1 MSRTGDGYPRRDDNH
16 GWNQTSRSASSRRS
30 LPERPISRQNS
41 RYDRGS
47 SSMRGNNAKQGTQI
61 SSNKTRIRSSSG
73 LLTTNA
79 DFHRRKNILIAAGA
93 LVVVVLILRLAWVQL
108 IVGPDLAAQAQNQR
122 SIEIVDAAR
131 RGSITDRNGKEIAFT
146 MEARSITVH
155 PSSLREYIDEAHRLN
170 PEKVA
175 EYDKR
180 LQQIADELPDLLGVE
195 NLDRKA
201 SASRNRRQAEPEE
214 DAASEQNALGVS
226 PKEILAKL
234 RDESSTYEVLVRNV
248 DPDKADAVVKKFP
261 ELVAERQDIRQYP
274 NGATAAN
281 IVGKIGQDGVG
292 QFGFEA
298 AKDATLQGI
307 NGGKTVDIAAN
318 GIAIPGS
325 TRDVRPS
332 VDGTSYQLT
341 LDLDMQYY
349 VQQQVNQAK
358 TNSGAKDAA
367 AVVLDAKTGEIL
379 SIAQADTANPNKDLG
394 EEVDAGRN
402 LSDSAV
408 SSPFEPGSVA
418 KIITAAAGIED
429 GVTTPDEVLQVPGSI
444 EMSGVTVR
452 DAWEHDTTAMT
463 TTGVFSK
470 SSNVGTLMLAQRVGQ
485 DRFADMLHLFGLGQS
500 TGVELPNES
509 AGLVPQRPQ
518 WSGGTFANLPIG
530 QGMAMTLLQMTGIY
544 QTIAN
549 DGERIPPRIIQ
560 SEIKPDG
567 TEVTQPEPDP
577 IRVVSPETA
586 KTVRAMFE
594 GVMQKDPNG
603 GNQSGTAAESGI
615 EGYRLTGKTGTA
627 QKVDPDTGAYS
638 NSKYYITF
646 AGIAPADDPRFVVG
660 IMLDEPV
667 RGVHGEGGQSAA
679 PLFKDIA
686 NWALNKYNVP
696 LSTPRDGMLL
706 LEP

>member
-1 MSRTGDGYPRRDDNH
+1 
-16 GWNQTSRSASSRRS
+16 
-30 LPERPISRQNS
+30 
-41 RYDRGS
+41 
-47 SSMRGNNAKQGTQI
+47 MRGGG
-61 SSNKTRIRSSSG
+61 SG

-79 DFHRRKNILIAAGA
+79 DFHRRKNILMVFGA
-93 LVVVVLILRLAWVQL
+93 LIVAVLVLRLAWVQL
-108 IVGPDLAAQAQNQR
+108 IAGPDLAARAQNQR

-146 MEARSITVH
+146 MEARSITAH
-155 PSSLREYIDEAHRLN
+155 PASLREYIDEAHRLR
-170 PEKVA
+170 PEEVA
-175 EYDKR
+175 EYDQR
-180 LQQIADELPDLLGVE
+180 LKDIANGLPEVLGVE

-201 SASRNRRQAEPEE
+201 AASKSRRQADSE
-214 DAASEQNALGVS
+214 DNSDQTEQRAEGVS

-234 RDESSTYEVLVRNV
+234 RDETSSYEVLIRNV
-248 DPDKADAVVKKFP
+248 DPDKAAAVVEKFP
-261 ELVAERQDIRQYP
+261 ELVSERQDIRQYP

-281 IVGKIGQDGVG
+281 IIGKIGMDGVG

-358 TNSGAKDAA
+358 ANSGAKDAA

-379 SIAQADTANPNKDLG
+379 TIAQADTANPNKDLG

-402 LSDSAV
+402 MSDIAV
-408 SSPFEPGSVA
+408 SAPFEPGSVA

-429 GVTTPDEVLQVPGSI
+429 GITTPDEVLQVPGSI
-444 EMSGVTVR
+444 EMAGVTVK
-452 DAWEHDTTAMT
+452 DAWEHGTTAMT

-470 SSNVGTLMLAQRVGQ
+470 SSNVGTLMLADRVGQ
-485 DRFADMLHLFGLGQS
+485 DRFAEMLHLFGLGQS

-549 DGERIPPRIIQ
+549 DGERIPPRIIR
-560 SEIKPDG
+560 SEIEPDG
-567 TEVTQPEPDP
+567 TELTEPAPDP

-594 GVMQKDPNG
+594 GVLQKDPNG
-603 GNQSGTAAESGI
+603 GNQSGTAAGSGI

-646 AGIAPADDPRFVVG
+646 AGIAPADDPHFVIG

>member
-1 MSRTGDGYPRRDDNH
+1 
-16 GWNQTSRSASSRRS
+16 
-30 LPERPISRQNS
+30 
-41 RYDRGS
+41 
-47 SSMRGNNAKQGTQI
+47 MRGGG
-61 SSNKTRIRSSSG
+61 SG

-79 DFHRRKNILIAAGA
+79 DFHRRKNILMVLGA
-93 LVVVVLILRLAWVQL
+93 LIVAVLVLRLAWVQL
-108 IVGPDLAAQAQNQR
+108 IAGPDLAARAQNQR

-146 MEARSITVH
+146 MEARSITAH
-155 PSSLREYIDEAHRLN
+155 PASLREYIDEAHRLR
-170 PEKVA
+170 PEEVA
-175 EYDKR
+175 EYDQR
-180 LQQIADELPDLLGVE
+180 LKDIANGLPEVLGVE

-201 SASRNRRQAEPEE
+201 AASKSRRQADSE
-214 DAASEQNALGVS
+214 DNSDQTEQRAEGVS

-234 RDESSTYEVLVRNV
+234 RDESSSYEVLIRNV
-248 DPDKADAVVKKFP
+248 DPDKAAAVVEKFP
-261 ELVAERQDIRQYP
+261 ELVSERQDIRQYP

-281 IVGKIGQDGVG
+281 IIGKIGMDGVG

-358 TNSGAKDAA
+358 ANSGAKDAA

-379 SIAQADTANPNKDLG
+379 TIAQADTANPNKDLG

-402 LSDSAV
+402 MSDIAV
-408 SSPFEPGSVA
+408 SAPFEPGSVA

-429 GVTTPDEVLQVPGSI
+429 GITTPDEVLQVPGSI
-444 EMSGVTVR
+444 EMAGVTVK
-452 DAWEHDTTAMT
+452 DAWEHGTTAMT

-470 SSNVGTLMLAQRVGQ
+470 SSNVGTLMLADRVGQ
-485 DRFADMLHLFGLGQS
+485 DRFAEMLHLFGLGQS

-549 DGERIPPRIIQ
+549 DGERIPPRIIR
-560 SEIKPDG
+560 SEIEPDG
-567 TEVTQPEPDP
+567 TELTEPAPDP

-594 GVMQKDPNG
+594 GVLQKDPNG
-603 GNQSGTAAESGI
+603 GNQSGTAAGSGI

-646 AGIAPADDPRFVVG
+646 AGIAPADDPHFVIG